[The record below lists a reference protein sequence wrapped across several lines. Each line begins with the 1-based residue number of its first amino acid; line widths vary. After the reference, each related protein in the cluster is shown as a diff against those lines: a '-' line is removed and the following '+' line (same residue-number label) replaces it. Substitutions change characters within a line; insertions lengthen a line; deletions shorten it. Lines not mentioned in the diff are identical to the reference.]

1 MLQAHIQQH
10 IASAPKAVVRPALP
24 RSLGAPLLHAPRQNV
39 RCPPVSAHQTKMANA
54 PETLVQEALDGLV
67 LTHPHL
73 TRLDGYPDVSA

>member
-1 MLQAHIQQH
+1 
-10 IASAPKAVVRPALP
+10 
-24 RSLGAPLLHAPRQNV
+24 
-39 RCPPVSAHQTKMANA
+39 MANA